1 MALGRILQAATQFQ
15 DIGGKNDV
23 SGLLYV
29 YKEPRSE
36 RATLRSVGQGTVLP
50 NPLVINAA
58 GLVED
63 FVVDDASLYWILLT
77 DFDGNELFTRHNL
90 SVFGSG
96 SGGGQYFPGQFIDIN
111 DQKQISVKPT
121 KRLNFSDKFAVT
133 SDEQSISVDLSKEY
147 GGDFWEEIEISP
159 TERYIRPKNNVK
171 TVFGNKNETSFLQ
184 IFDGHAVFWDQ
195 TEENYLDNASDHVVL
210 GDNEG
215 DSYINLSKIGKS
227 TAIGIA
233 STKGSIT
240 LVCNNESG
248 NSFIHIN

>member
-1 MALGRILQAATQFQ
+1 MALGRIIQAATQFQ

-77 DFDGNELFTRHNL
+77 DFDGNELFTRHSL

-121 KRLNFSDKFAVT
+121 KRLNFSDKFSVT

-147 GGDFWEEIEISP
+147 GGDFWEEIEVSE
-159 TERYIRPKNNVK
+159 TQRYIRPK
-171 TVFGNKNETSFLQ
+171 E
-184 IFDGHAVFWDQ
+184 D
-195 TEENYLDNASDHVVL
+195 LDV
-210 GDNEG
+210 
-215 DSYINLSKIGKS
+215 
-227 TAIGIA
+227 
-233 STKGSIT
+233 
-240 LVCNNESG
+240 
-248 NSFIHIN
+248 